1 MFLVIQPIRSLF
13 SGVAVAVAI
22 ACLACALYFIGNGFY
37 LVPWTW
43 TKFISKG
50 IQTSLHVLMQIIAFC
65 NYFDWHNLPWYAART
80 LNGLRPSFIRSRNS
94 CSKMTAGIFRKGL
107 RWYSNISILSSK
119 GRHSKSTAGQIP
131 KIACMLGRRLSHEFV
146 TMTTTNDLPSQSAR
160 STSLYTKS
168 ELAAVSDKI
177 TIAWLHI
184 ERRGALSSRNSS
196 LDWPSLSCL
205 NTWGRPDVSVNK
217 CEWIVIKSK
226 WVIRWN
232 NFEMESLWLF
242 AASIQLNE
250 KKRWRFRRQMSH
262 NIEVLGKNI
271 PKNGFQHPY
280 LVNGYFGYFFGGAF
294 LDRLKWE
301 IIPHHPPF
309 QICTQSQ
316 RNWCSIFFCL
326 NSGGWRAGHIFSCT
340 R

>member
-1 MFLVIQPIRSLF
+1 MFLT
-13 SGVAVAVAI
+13 
-22 ACLACALYFIGNGFY
+22 CALYFSGNGFY
-37 LVPWTW
+37 RVPWTW

-50 IQTSLHVLMQIIAFC
+50 IQTSLHLLQIIGCC
-65 NYFDWHNLPWYAART
+65 NYFDWDNLPWYAART

-94 CSKMTAGIFRKGL
+94 CSKMTAGMFRKGL
-107 RWYSNISILSSK
+107 RWYSNISTLSSK

-168 ELAAVSDKI
+168 ELAAVSDKM

-205 NTWGRPDVSVNK
+205 NTWGSPDVSVNK
-217 CEWIVIKSK
+217 RESIVIKSK
-226 WVIRWN
+226 WVIRYN
-232 NFEMESLWLF
+232 NFEMEFLWLF

-250 KKRWRFRRQMSH
+250 KKKRWRSRRQMSLK
-262 NIEVLGKNI
+262 IEVLRKNI
-271 PKNGFQHPY
+271 PRNGFQHPY
-280 LVNGYFGYFFGGAF
+280 LVNGYFG
-294 LDRLKWE
+294 
-301 IIPHHPPF
+301 
-309 QICTQSQ
+309 
-316 RNWCSIFFCL
+316 
-326 NSGGWRAGHIFSCT
+326 
-340 R
+340 